1 MLTTMFKFAEMNVKP
16 SDEYKN
22 KYETL
27 AKQFDKQEKELDDI
41 KGKYDRSILRKQKE
55 RAIKQLEDEKAKVQ
69 KLELMLTAREN
80 EFGQLQSLVHSSKF
94 VLTVAKC

>member
-1 MLTTMFKFAEMNVKP
+1 MNVDKGQA
-16 SDEYKN
+16 SDEYKTM
-22 KYETL
+22 YETL
-27 AKQFDKQEKELDDI
+27 EKKFAKQEKELDDI

-55 RAIKQLEDEKAKVQ
+55 RAIKQLDDERAKVQ

-94 VLTVAKC
+94 FGFNLGFAN